1 MMTSGGHLNQLE
13 LLPDVARQNIQ
24 AFYARHFPFLKERT
38 VLHSWIESQW
48 IHWQSLDP
56 NNPEHNIYVN
66 SLIPSLQQSAK
77 EHEMK
82 GLHGDQLKV
91 RDAVLTLSQTFEQ
104 RPWDMIHALHQC
116 LTYELEMISKHQAVS
131 FPDLVPAIVLLPVVS
146 CQWCPMVSCH
156 CSVTSGILPV
166 VSCHCS

>member
-1 MMTSGGHLNQLE
+1 MMSTGGHFNQLE

-38 VLHSWIESQW
+38 VLHSWIDSQW
-48 IHWQSLDP
+48 INWQNLDP

-104 RPWDMIHALHQC
+104 RPWDLIHALHQC
-116 LTYELEMISKHQAVS
+116 LTYELEMMTKHQAVS
-131 FPDLVPAIVLLPVVS
+131 FS
-146 CQWCPMVSCH
+146 
-156 CSVTSGILPV
+156 
-166 VSCHCS
+166 